1 MADIFVAAGGG
12 GGVSSDELTAR
23 AEHVLAGE
31 GYVGVDTDDEAGV
44 GTMSDNGSMQ
54 KTLRA
59 GDSVT
64 VPRGFHDGSG
74 TVTAV
79 SLAEQTV
86 GDAAPGDIVAGCKS
100 WVRGARITGTM
111 VEREGEQ
118 PTTGVTVSDG
128 LVHVGMLPGAYRKSG
143 RYGTPEVKAPVDTV
157 ARAAGLDGA
166 KMLQGYTPLGVAGQI
181 PVVNTMGPSG
191 NDPRGCLATEYGIDF
206 NARTLWMHAP
216 YHNAYYMRPDGYPHI
231 CMDTEALGDATAQQ
245 ALQGCTFTS
254 KHGLKIPGAI
264 YRWPLSGDI
273 GGQRVMDAME
283 NAAFAGDYGG
293 RGRGV
298 FMRMPSGSQID
309 PSCMWAW
316 APAPT
321 ILPQN
326 IRAGTSVLGVPGSL
340 VDYASTCVP
349 FDGARF
355 DGLHLSGWASGEL
368 SKNFFKASLNPTA
381 LFDGGYNRRWYSWS
395 PWWGFTPSVHAG
407 AFRAMRV
414 TVHTY
419 TDGVCNSMSLK
430 LHLVRIGG
438 VEHRRDYTPIRTA
451 TLTWAPGYTQGYI
464 HTEWHTVEINCADIN
479 EQAFLVVNLQTDEI
493 RPRGQANGYRFSAD
507 VTRVELIA

>member
-59 GDSVT
+59 GESVT

-128 LVHVGMLPGAYRKSG
+128 LMHVGMPPGAYRKNG

-254 KHGLKIPGAI
+254 KHGLKVQGAI
-264 YRWPLSGDI
+264 YRWPISGDI
-273 GGQRVMDAME
+273 GGQRVMDAHE
-283 NAAFAGDYGG
+283 NTVFAGDYGA

-298 FMRMPSGSQID
+298 FMRMPGGSQID
-309 PSCMWAW
+309 PTCMWAW

-321 ILPQN
+321 VLPQN
-326 IRAGTSVLGVPGSL
+326 IRAGVSVLGVQGSM
-340 VDYASTCVP
+340 VDYAATCVP

-355 DGLHLSGWASGEL
+355 DGAHLSGWATGTLGGVPLQARDTVTQPMPWNNVTKDSFAWGW
-368 SKNFFKASLNPTA
+368 A
-381 LFDGGYNRRWYSWS
+381 L
-395 PWWGFTPSVHAG
+395 TPSVAL
-407 AFRAMRV
+407 APFREVRV
-414 TVHTY
+414 TIR
-419 TDGVCNSMSLK
+419 TDAPNSTDQWWQSTRLY
-430 LHLVRIGG
+430 LVRQGG
-438 VEHRRDYTPIRTA
+438 SPHNRPLNAVRQQSSARTGFQ
-451 TLTWAPGYTQGYI
+451 TISIPT
-464 HTEWHTVEINCADIN
+464 ADIT
-479 EQAFLVVNLQTDEI
+479 EQAFIAVHLSVGSLRARSAGNV
-493 RPRGQANGYRFSAD
+493 FSARIE
-507 VTRVELIA
+507 RVELIA